1 MNHRDSGLAH
11 GTSGSPQLTL
21 ENGEMAAKAKE
32 NEARLSA
39 LISNK
44 FPYDNQ
50 RGKRYDFTVREGRIL
65 LKNGIR
71 YANFVIDENGELQLG
86 NGHSFLANGK
96 GVKAAGTIKVNK
108 QGYIRRISNTSGHYQ
123 PTVTETLTYIGKLK
137 ALGLKVDNAWISIY
151 AFERTLSGYVGK
163 RKMVYH
169 GQVKHLERRLK

>member
-1 MNHRDSGLAH
+1 MNHSNSGLAH

-44 FPYDNQ
+44 FPSDNQ

-96 GVKAAGTIKVNK
+96 GVKSAGTIKVNK

-123 PTVTETLTYIGKLK
+123 PTVEETLTYIGKLK
-137 ALGLKVDNAWISIY
+137 ALRLKVDNAWISIY
-151 AFERTLSGYVGK
+151 AFEPTLSGYVGK